1 MMDFFM
7 LVADES
13 CEMRNREVSIG
24 FVKVEV
30 TGDLIFLI
38 FKLKKIF
45 ITQWILLHL

>member
-1 MMDFFM
+1 M
-7 LVADES
+7 LVADGS

-38 FKLKKIF
+38 FKFKKKFYYSVNF
-45 ITQWILLHL
+45 IAFIVVQ